1 MKSTLQLRRAI
12 AFRQM
17 VAARTMQGP
26 PQPRNYEGVTIS
38 DQRRFEDEP
47 EPTEDE
53 QISKFFIMRYLITVF
68 VYRVSLFEASSI
80 LRVQKLR

>member
-47 EPTEDE
+47 EPTEDD
-53 QISKFFIMRYLITVF
+53 
-68 VYRVSLFEASSI
+68 
-80 LRVQKLR
+80 